1 MDAFTRI
8 DRRRERLGAVDGRR
22 CHNGAHLE
30 MARRC
35 AVDGV
40 KCTQVSMDLF
50 KRVDVPP
57 SEMDGA
63 SSVSH
68 HFSRFLTT
76 DVFIVLLTIDNGRR

>member
-8 DRRRERLGAVDGRR
+8 GRRRERLGAVDGRR
-22 CHNGAHLE
+22 CHNGAHLKT
-30 MARRC
+30 ARLC

-40 KCTQVSMDLF
+40 KYTQVSMGLF

-57 SEMDGA
+57 SEVDGA

-68 HFSRFLTT
+68 HLSRFLTK